1 MKKIKSKFLFLFF
14 MSAAV
19 LSTPVV
25 FLCQST
31 SERKVNNFDSKFYF
45 TFLADQDNNEK
56 DAKLILEN
64 FAKKINILP
73 IRQYENAN
81 DVNFESINK
90 DNISNYFKNLPSSN
104 SEITVNLTKIYLN
117 NKNENSEEI
126 NLEYEFY
133 YSNNDSVVATYSFK
147 KIAFVSTK
155 KIIINFV
162 VIPISLIFLTFI
174 LVLVIY
180 FASKKAEITKKYNY
194 LKSKMK
200 K

>member
-1 MKKIKSKFLFLFF
+1 MKKIKSKSLFLFF
-14 MSAAV
+14 MSTAV

-25 FLCQST
+25 FLYQST

-45 TFLADQDNNEK
+45 SFLADQNNNEK

-104 SEITVNLTKIYLN
+104 SELTVNLTKIYLN
-117 NKNENSEEI
+117 NKNEDSSDC
-126 NLEYEFY
+126 
-133 YSNNDSVVATYSFK
+133 YSCC
-147 KIAFVSTK
+147 
-155 KIIINFV
+155 
-162 VIPISLIFLTFI
+162 
-174 LVLVIY
+174 
-180 FASKKAEITKKYNY
+180 
-194 LKSKMK
+194 
-200 K
+200 